1 MPTSCRSRPTSR
13 RSSSSCTGR
22 PTTAAE
28 LFRRGLRDH
37 RRALVGWCVG
47 VAGYVALVAAIFPS
61 IESSPEFNDLVENY
75 PDVLKSLFG
84 IAEGGDITSG
94 AGYLDV
100 ELWSFMLPL
109 LVLALAIGSG
119 ARAFAAEEDAG
130 RLELVLAY
138 PVRRRDAVLA
148 KGAAMAGEIAV
159 FCAVAGFTIFVLD
172 PLVGLDLSF
181 TRLASALVSLAAL
194 GLLFGCLALAVGAA
208 VPSRALAIGVP
219 AGIAAG
225 AYLVNGLHGLAGWLD
240 PFRVLSP
247 FWLVGS
253 SPLQQ
258 GADAWG
264 VLVVIVAA
272 LVVLLAGSLLV
283 ERRDLKAP

>member
-1 MPTSCRSRPTSR
+1 
-13 RSSSSCTGR
+13 
-22 PTTAAE
+22 
-28 LFRRGLRDH
+28 
-37 RRALVGWCVG
+37 
-47 VAGYVALVAAIFPS
+47 
-61 IESSPEFNDLVENY
+61 
-75 PDVLKSLFG
+75 
-84 IAEGGDITSG
+84 
-94 AGYLDV
+94 V

-109 LVLALAIGSG
+109 LVLAMAIGSG
-119 ARAFAAEEDAG
+119 ARAFAGEEDAG

-148 KGAAMAGEIAV
+148 KGAAMAGEIV
-159 FCAVAGFTIFVLD
+159 VLCAVASSTIFVLD
-172 PLVGLDLSF
+172 PLLGLDLSF

-194 GLLFGCLALAVGAA
+194 GLLFGWLALAVGAA
-208 VPSRALAIGVP
+208 VPSRALAIGIP

-240 PFRVLSP
+240 PFRVVSP

-264 VLVVIVAA
+264 VLVVTLAA

-283 ERRDLKAP
+283 ERRDLEAP